1 MTDMKFGFLAAVAVC
16 CIALSGCA
24 ADFVDASQSACRSF
38 GLTPGTE
45 AFSQC
50 VRQEAN
56 MRDDAVNRAPAK
68 GGAHGPQIPGSAPVA
83 SVVPVPTLKRSYVS
97 GADKFCLYNQAGNEI
112 ALKIGANA
120 VCPQTL
126 Q

>member
-1 MTDMKFGFLAAVAVC
+1 MKFELLAAIAAC
-16 CIALSGCA
+16 GIALSSCA
-24 ADFVDASQSACRSF
+24 TDIVDASQSACRSF
-38 GLTPGTE
+38 GFAPGTE

-50 VRQEAN
+50 VSQEAS

-68 GGAHGPQIPGSAPVA
+68 GGMHGPQIPASAPVA

-97 GADKFCLYNQAGNEI
+97 GADKFCLYNQVGNEV
-112 ALKIGANA
+112 ALKIGANS